1 MAISA
6 VTAHL
11 HQQEL
16 RLINADGK
24 AVATAVAR
32 DTTEAEVVLRQA
44 GYQVVDGVIIEAG
57 CTGVWHIRRH
67 ADVAAQPSPIKQ
79 VLRLVTEPAPVPQ
92 ESWDDVLT
100 RPVEVEGT
108 RGFWDQLDGYLADR
122 QELSDAE
129 EQGQTVDPDGWH
141 ALDDLAHELV
151 AILAEAAEKVRRAQ

>member
-16 RLINADGK
+16 RLINADGQ

-32 DTTEAEVVLRQA
+32 DTHEAETVLRQA
-44 GYQVVDGVIIEAG
+44 GYQVVDGVIIETG

-67 ADVAAQPSPIKQ
+67 TDVAAQISPVEQ
-79 VLRLVTEPAPVPQ
+79 VLRLVAEPVATPQ
-92 ESWDDVLT
+92 ESWDDVVT
-100 RPVEVEGT
+100 DPVEVKGT

-122 QELSDAE
+122 KELAQAE
-129 EQGQTVDPDGWH
+129 DQGQNVDPDSWH
-141 ALDDLAHELV
+141 ALDDLAHDLV